1 MVQEKQVL
9 ITPLLGNEL
18 QSIELLS
25 SQRKKK
31 RWKGGKNKS
40 GCRELSFAGLPLR
53 LVGLWVS
60 GAEKTATLLSQIIM
74 GRCALAHPLI
84 SGALRLFSF
93 SLRHHWILVERVRA
107 PSVSHWVF
115 MTCLE
120 APKLKDVK
128 DSFFL
133 LCLFLLNKRTDREC
147 FASQRPVEPIMEYTG
162 KCPHWE

>member
-1 MVQEKQVL
+1 M
-9 ITPLLGNEL
+9 
-18 QSIELLS
+18 SCSLLS
-25 SQRKKK
+25 CYHHREEKKK
-31 RWKGGKNKS
+31 RWKGEKNKS
-40 GCRELSFAGLPLR
+40 GCRELSFAVSPLR

-60 GAEKTATLLSQIIM
+60 GAEKTAMLLSQIIM

-120 APKLKDVK
+120 ALKLKDVK
-128 DSFFL
+128 DSFL
-133 LCLFLLNKRTDREC
+133 LCFFLLNKRTDSEC